1 MRHNSQKKSLGRES
15 QERKALLR
23 NLADSLVLAGGIT
36 TTLAK
41 ARVLRRYVEPVVTKA
56 RKNTLAARRDVARF
70 LFTDAAVKEL
80 MEQVAPR
87 YADRAGG
94 YTRIIKIGSRG
105 SDRAQM
111 ARIEFV

>member
-23 NLADSLVLAGGIT
+23 NLADSLILHGGIT

-56 RKNTLAARRDVARF
+56 RKNTLAARREVAKY
-70 LFTDAAVKEL
+70 LFTDSAVKRL
-80 MEQVAPR
+80 MEDVAPR
-87 YADRAGG
+87 YKDRAGG
-94 YTRIIKIGSRG
+94 YTRIIKTGSREN
-105 SDRAQM
+105 DRAEM